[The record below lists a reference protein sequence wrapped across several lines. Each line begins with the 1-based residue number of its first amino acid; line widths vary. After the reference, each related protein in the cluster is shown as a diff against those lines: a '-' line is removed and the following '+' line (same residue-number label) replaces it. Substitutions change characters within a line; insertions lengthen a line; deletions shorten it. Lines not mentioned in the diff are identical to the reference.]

1 MSAEPPLFVGA
12 VQETTAWA
20 LPAVAVT
27 LVGALG
33 TVRGVMEAD
42 AEDAVEVP
50 ATFVAV
56 TVNVYAV
63 PLVNPVKVHVSAF
76 RFVQPAG
83 GVTAGKEVTEYP
95 VIVDPPLEAGALH
108 ETVT

>member
-1 MSAEPPLFVGA
+1 MFVGA

-20 LPAVAVT
+20 LPAVTVT

-76 RFVQPAG
+76 TFVQPAG
-83 GVTAGKEVTEYP
+83 GVTAGEEVTEYP
-95 VIVDPPLEAGALH
+95 VMVDPPLEAGALH